1 MSQLPGGPI
10 VGITMDLVTSFSERQ
25 PRKTGTGQRSLWFQG
40 LQFIHPV

>member
-25 PRKTGTGQRSLWFQG
+25 PRKTGTGQKAILSSDHRSLSRM
-40 LQFIHPV
+40 